1 MGIHDNSWVD
11 ELIGENGILSSAVER
26 YKRELAEL
34 EKAWKQ
40 SQRTNPERSS
50 GLYREL
56 KQLRCADDDGYS
68 RSLIDFLARN
78 NILPK
83 YGFPVDTVELQ
94 IAGKRNGNSNEDLT
108 LARDLQ
114 MAIAEYAP
122 GSEVIADG
130 KLYKS
135 RYIRMESVQKRTA
148 AYGYYAKWKPKLFF
162 VDGKTTLQ
170 EYLAKLIKKYTAA
183 GIKEKDIVVLSMK
196 PEGKSMLQ
204 QSDLCIS
211 GKYIL
216 SREPKEN
223 SIFFTTVRKF
233 KGLEAE
239 VIICIDIDKE
249 TFSSPQERNVFYVGT
264 SRAMAYL
271 DLLSLSSPEELA
283 TAIDGGEIYSKRPQ
297 AIKAVR
303 DCLKVKIASAFD
315 LTDDMDS

>member
-1 MGIHDNSWVD
+1 
-11 ELIGENGILSSAVER
+11 
-26 YKRELAEL
+26 
-34 EKAWKQ
+34 
-40 SQRTNPERSS
+40 
-50 GLYREL
+50 
-56 KQLRCADDDGYS
+56 
-68 RSLIDFLARN
+68 
-78 NILPK
+78 
-83 YGFPVDTVELQ
+83 
-94 IAGKRNGNSNEDLT
+94 
-108 LARDLQ
+108 
-114 MAIAEYAP
+114 
-122 GSEVIADG
+122 
-130 KLYKS
+130 
-135 RYIRMESVQKRTA
+135 
-148 AYGYYAKWKPKLFF
+148 
-162 VDGKTTLQ
+162 
-170 EYLAKLIKKYTAA
+170 
-183 GIKEKDIVVLSMK
+183 
-196 PEGKSMLQ
+196 MLQ
-204 QSDLCIS
+204 QSNLCIP

>member
-1 MGIHDNSWVD
+1 M
-11 ELIGENGILSSAVER
+11 R
-26 YKRELAEL
+26 REFD
-34 EKAWKQ
+34 
-40 SQRTNPERSS
+40 SFST
-50 GLYREL
+50 
-56 KQLRCADDDGYS
+56 
-68 RSLIDFLARN
+68 
-78 NILPK
+78 
-83 YGFPVDTVELQ
+83 
-94 IAGKRNGNSNEDLT
+94 
-108 LARDLQ
+108 
-114 MAIAEYAP
+114 
-122 GSEVIADG
+122 
-130 KLYKS
+130 
-135 RYIRMESVQKRTA
+135 
-148 AYGYYAKWKPKLFF
+148 WKPKLFF

-283 TAIDGGEIYSKRPQ
+283 TAIGGGEIYSKRPQ

>member
-1 MGIHDNSWVD
+1 MAQEKAALSKIAGGNLAHMLWQRCISQKEFAAIVDRTPRTVRRWMYEGIPTLDDLQTITEALGVSVMD
-11 ELIGENGILSSAVER
+11 ILSDSEAVHYFYMRGNLMSVFGKVLPRFDHICYNEWLDQMECR
-26 YKRELAEL
+26 LVLSRNCRNTKEIAITSTRPIGLEESRIKMRREFD
-34 EKAWKQ
+34 
-40 SQRTNPERSS
+40 SFST
-50 GLYREL
+50 
-56 KQLRCADDDGYS
+56 
-68 RSLIDFLARN
+68 
-78 NILPK
+78 
-83 YGFPVDTVELQ
+83 
-94 IAGKRNGNSNEDLT
+94 
-108 LARDLQ
+108 
-114 MAIAEYAP
+114 
-122 GSEVIADG
+122 
-130 KLYKS
+130 
-135 RYIRMESVQKRTA
+135 
-148 AYGYYAKWKPKLFF
+148 WKPKLFF